1 VEFLHDDP
9 EEYTMKITVR
19 SKRVEFPS
27 SVLIIIIFVAIVSCG
42 GGGGSGGGATTAIP
56 IPSGIYVLNENSNEQ
71 STATAYAAGLTASP
85 AYQNDVTGHAIF
97 VPIAQILPSITTWG
111 TFSWDWT
118 YLDTLVQ
125 IAVSHG
131 KKFSVELETG
141 YQSSTTYLQS
151 LPTGFAAACGVDCA
165 PLFDVWTTGGSAARC
180 ISAYVL
186 LPWVPKVQEF
196 WSAAAIAFAAHLK
209 QIGVY
214 ESLTLIHVPGLSVYD
229 EEIRLPTGFPRPA
242 STDTTVCPDGRLA
255 YTAVISDASATAWQ
269 GHGYSDAAVIDG
281 FKTIATAFALAFPD
295 RFLGLSLF
303 NPAAIGID
311 FPNLTSDPVGYVASQ
326 IVQGVTA
333 IAPGRVQLQSDDI
346 DTNYVLPEVKN
357 FAPLY
362 SDLVG
367 WQSNKHGGTGAGC
380 NGGGA
385 GSCSP
390 DGSTS
395 PYFQLLQNGAL
406 NGGEY
411 LEVWSAD
418 VVSYPQSFAAAR
430 SAGFYPVK

>member
-1 VEFLHDDP
+1 M
-9 EEYTMKITVR
+9 T
-19 SKRVEFPS
+19 S
-27 SVLIIIIFVAIVSCG
+27 
-42 GGGGSGGGATTAIP
+42 AIP
-56 IPSGIYVLNENSNEQ
+56 TPSGIYVLNENSNEQ
-71 STATAYAAGLTASP
+71 STATAYAAGLTSSS

-125 IAVSHG
+125 IAVSNG

-141 YQSSTTYLQS
+141 YQSDGTYLLS
-151 LPTGFAAACGVDCA
+151 LPSGFAATCGADCA

-180 ISAYVL
+180 ISAFVL
-186 LPWVPKVQEF
+186 LPWVPNVQEF
-196 WSAAAIAFAAHLK
+196 WSAAAAALAAHLK
-209 QIGVY
+209 QTGVY
-214 ESLTLIHVPGLSVYD
+214 GSLTLIHVPGLSVYD
-229 EEIRLPTGFPRPA
+229 EEIRLPTGYPRPL
-242 STDTTVCPDGRLA
+242 STDTSVCPDGRLA
-255 YTAVISDASATAWQ
+255 YTAVISDASTTAWQ

-281 FKTIATAFALAFPD
+281 FETIATAFALAFPD

-311 FPNLTSDPVGYVASQ
+311 FPNLTNDPVGYVASH
-326 IVQGVTA
+326 IVQGITA

-346 DTNYVLPEVKN
+346 DTNHVLAEVTN
-357 FAPLY
+357 FAALY

-385 GSCSP
+385 GTCGP
-390 DGSTS
+390 DGPAS
-395 PYFQLLQNGAL
+395 PYFQLLQNGAV

-411 LEVWSAD
+411 VEVWSAD

-430 SAGFYPVK
+430 AAGFYPVK